1 MQKNGDD
8 LDMIKRINALIC
20 RVIHIA
26 QLPWPTTME
35 YQSKGPANKNI
46 SSQKPFKS
54 QRKRPKKSKVKL
66 AKPSVTGKLL
76 TWQSLF
82 TNDTF
87 TKVMPGDDQYGNFD
101 VVNHL

>member
-1 MQKNGDD
+1 
-8 LDMIKRINALIC
+8 
-20 RVIHIA
+20 
-26 QLPWPTTME
+26 ME

-46 SSQKPFKS
+46 SPQKLFKS
-54 QRKRPKKSKVKL
+54 QRKHPKKSIVKL

-87 TKVMPGDDQYGNFD
+87 TKVMPEDDQYGNFD